1 MIGALF
7 FCHAVTGAEANGFAL
22 AFSLPGD
29 SVLIKDTVKVNER
42 ITIIMNTLKITD
54 TTSRPVVVNGQW
66 LKKRITVTEYVALPS
81 DTIYSDAGTGSLP
94 PETVGQILP
103 ETPGNAAN
111 ATANAPVAVQPTID
125 NNPTTPPPA
134 QITEP
139 EPITKPENT
148 PALTE
153 PAKTAASEPAII
165 PDAVQPTIDNNPTAP
180 PPAQITEPEPITKPE
195 NTPALTEPAKTAASE
210 PVLLP
215 TRLQNAAKKGKK
227 DKKTTPSETAKN
239 QPSTIETAAQTAPP
253 DVGQPT
259 PMPVEPPVSAP
270 ETKETAA
277 IKETTNHEPV
287 VNNAL
292 NTDSNADAA
301 GNISIEIIDNMRV
314 IGVRTDLPD
323 NNQPPGGTLLIHL
336 AQPAPENTKP
346 PQKESEPQPK
356 LNAVEPPVNDNNQP
370 TANNPAPPDNN
381 SLEQTNN
388 VPDAT
393 DNNLSADTPAAERVV
408 LESKTITLGEAYR
421 LTLDD
426 VRKQHDFYAKAYKKA
441 KSEEEANNI
450 LRQAG
455 NYLEN
460 IIANDIVYYWY
471 GTGFDKE
478 GTSANPGSG
487 RIACSYF
494 VATMLTE
501 AGLNIDR
508 IKLAQ
513 LSAQGIIKTLS
524 TPEHLTRCTTPAE
537 VESLITQKGKGLYF
551 IGFSYHVGFL
561 YYNGSEIDLIHA
573 SPLPPGTVSRIPM
586 KTARSFDYSNFYDI
600 GKLTDNRDLVINWL
614 TGKKM
619 PIIP

>member
-1 MIGALF
+1 MRHSLFLIPMIGALF

-125 NNPTTPPPA
+125 NNPTT
-134 QITEP
+134 
-139 EPITKPENT
+139 
-148 PALTE
+148 
-153 PAKTAASEPAII
+153 
-165 PDAVQPTIDNNPTAP
+165 P

>member
-1 MIGALF
+1 MRHSLIVFPVIVALF
-7 FCHAVTGAEANGFAL
+7 FCHALTGAEARNYAL
-22 AFSLPGD
+22 CYYLPGD
-29 SVLIKDTVKVNER
+29 SVLVKDTVKVNER
-42 ITIIMNTLKITD
+42 LTIIINTLKITD

-81 DTIYSDAGTGSLP
+81 DTIFLDAGTGNVA
-94 PETVGQILP
+94 PETVEQTPTSTPNITDDTPTANPVVVQPPDINNQTAILP
-103 ETPGNAAN
+103 PQT
-111 ATANAPVAVQPTID
+111 
-125 NNPTTPPPA
+125 
-134 QITEP
+134 TEP
-139 EPITKPENT
+139 GPVTEPQNTPVLTETDKTTADEPI
-148 PALTE
+148 
-153 PAKTAASEPAII
+153 
-165 PDAVQPTIDNNPTAP
+165 
-180 PPAQITEPEPITKPE
+180 
-195 NTPALTEPAKTAASE
+195 
-210 PVLLP
+210 LLP

-227 DKKTTPSETAKN
+227 DKKPAPFEPTVTQQTQNVPAVIETTAPTTPPNT
-239 QPSTIETAAQTAPP
+239 
-253 DVGQPT
+253 GQL
-259 PMPVEPPVSAP
+259 PPVL
-270 ETKETAA
+270 ETEIKETAA
-277 IKETTNHEPV
+277 VKETTANEPAAKPE
-287 VNNAL
+287 VNL
-292 NTDSNADAA
+292 QSDADAATA
-301 GNISIEIIDNMRV
+301 GNISIEIIDNTKV

-323 NNQPPGGTLLIHL
+323 DNQPPGGTLLIQL
-336 AQPAPENTKP
+336 AQPTSDNNLQPANALP
-346 PQKESEPQPK
+346 PQKEMEPQPK
-356 LNAVEPPVNDNNQP
+356 LNAAEPPVNQNTQPKTDNP
-370 TANNPAPPDNN
+370 TLPPNTNYELENTPPPANN
-381 SLEQTNN
+381 S
-388 VPDAT
+388 
-393 DNNLSADTPAAERVV
+393 NLSAEAPPIERVV
-408 LESKTITLGEAYR
+408 LESKVITLGEAYQ
-421 LTLDD
+421 LTLED
-426 VRKQHDFYAKAYKKA
+426 VRKQHDAYAKAYKKA
-441 KSEEEANNI
+441 KSEEEANEI

-455 NYLEN
+455 SYLEN

-513 LSAQGIIKTLS
+513 QSAQGIIKTLS

-600 GKLTDNRDLVINWL
+600 GKLTDNKGLIVNWL